1 MVGMDYREFLE
12 ELKQAEDYEGQ
23 IVHVEMI
30 PPRPASFM
38 ELAPPPEPAVAKA
51 LEKLG
56 ITSFYPHQAEAISLV
71 REGKNVVISSGTA
84 SGKTLCYNLPVLE
97 AISRDPAARA
107 LYLFPTKALAQ
118 DQMRTLRNMSFRGV
132 KPATYDGDTPAD
144 VRGWTRRSANIVLS
158 NPDMLHFG
166 ILPNHKLWATFLQ
179 NLRYVVVDEAH
190 TERGIFGSH
199 VAMVLR
205 RLRRLCDLYKSS
217 PVFILTTA
225 TIGNPERHA
234 EALTGLS
241 VVPVMKDFSP
251 HGEKAFA
258 LWNPPFEDGK
268 EVRRSPNLEV
278 SALLQ
283 RLVRLGVRSIAFSR
297 SRKSSELIYTYV
309 RKGLAGENHLA
320 DRISPYRGG
329 YLPEQ
334 RRQIER
340 MLFDGELLA
349 VTATNALELGIDI
362 GDLDACLLN
371 GYPGTISSA
380 WQQAG
385 RAGRRQGSSLAIFVA
400 QDDPLDQYFMKHPE
414 AFFSRPFEEAIVDF
428 ENPYVMEGHLA
439 CAAYEWPLASED
451 SRFFGEGMMAAASR
465 MVEEG
470 RLHLGR
476 KGRIFAGMES
486 PAAEVSIRSASGD
499 MFRIIELETGSLLG
513 TVEEPRAFFHIHEGA
528 IYLHQGD
535 PYLVLELDLEKKL
548 ALVREA
554 EGDYYT
560 QPRDDTDIT
569 IVRELE
575 NRELKGPGL
584 SRIHYGEVEVTTLVY
599 AYQKKRL
606 YTHQAMELVELDL
619 PPQRLF
625 TRGLWYTL
633 DPEALAAL
641 ELDPYT
647 LAGALHAAEHAAI
660 GILPLYAM
668 CDRRDIGGVST
679 ALHRDTDVATIFIYD
694 AYPGGAGIAARGYD
708 LAAQHLGATLN
719 SVRDC
724 PCSTGCPSCVQS
736 PKCGSG
742 NEPLNKAAA
751 VLILD
756 RLLAPGIAALPAPP
770 RKRKRA

>member
-1 MVGMDYREFLE
+1 MVGMDYREFIE
-12 ELKQAEDYEGQ
+12 DLKQAEDYHGQ
-23 IVHVEMI
+23 VVHVEIM
-30 PPRPASFM
+30 PSRPASFV
-38 ELAPPPEPAVAKA
+38 ELVPPPEPAVQKA

-84 SGKTLCYNLPVLE
+84 SGKTLCYNLPALE
-97 AISRDPAARA
+97 AISRDPATRA

-118 DQMRTLRNMSFRGV
+118 DQLRTLRKMSFRGA
-132 KPATYDGDTPAD
+132 KPATYDGDTPVDA
-144 VRGWTRRSANIVLS
+144 RGWIRRSANIVLS

-166 ILPNHKLWATFLQ
+166 ILPNHNLWATFLH

-199 VAMVLR
+199 VAMALR

-217 PVFILTTA
+217 PVFIMTTA
-225 TIGNPERHA
+225 TIGNPQQHA
-234 EALTGLS
+234 EALTGLP
-241 VVPVMKDFSP
+241 VAPVMEDYSP
-251 HGEKAFA
+251 RGEKVFV
-258 LWNPPFEDGK
+258 LWNPPFEDGR

-278 SALLQ
+278 SGLLQ
-283 RLVRLGVRSIAFSR
+283 RLVHLGVRSIVFCR

-309 RKGLAGENHLA
+309 RNAMQGENHLA

-334 RRQIER
+334 RRHIER
-340 MLFDGELLA
+340 MLFEGELLA

-385 RAGRRQGSSLAIFVA
+385 RAGRRQGSSLAVFVA

-428 ENPYVMEGHLA
+428 ENPYVLEGHLA
-439 CAAYEWPLASED
+439 CAAYEWPLAPED
-451 SRFFGEGMMAAASR
+451 SRFFGEGMMDVAR
-465 MVEEG
+465 HMVEEG

-486 PAAEVSIRSASGD
+486 PAAKVSIRSASGD

-560 QPRDDTDIT
+560 QPRDDTDIAVT
-569 IVRELE
+569 KEHE

-584 SRIHYGEVEVTTLVY
+584 SRIHYGDVEVTTLVY
-599 AYQKKRL
+599 AYQKKQL
-606 YTHQAMELVELDL
+606 HTHQAMELVELDL

-633 DPEALAAL
+633 NPEALASL

-668 CDRRDIGGVST
+668 CDRWDIGGVST

-708 LAAQHLGATLN
+708 LAAQHLTSTLN

-724 PCSTGCPSCVQS
+724 PCGTGCPSCVQS

-751 VLILD
+751 ILILD
-756 RLLAPGIAALPAPP
+756 QLLVPGRLAPPER
-770 RKRKRA
+770 RKRT

>member
-1 MVGMDYREFLE
+1 MDYHEFIE
-12 ELKQAEDYEGQ
+12 DLKNSDDYRGQ
-23 IVHVEMI
+23 LVHVETI
-30 PPRPASFM
+30 PPRPPSFVD
-38 ELAPPPEPAVAKA
+38 LLPPPEPAVRTA

-56 ITSFYPHQAEAISLV
+56 ITSFYRHQAEAVSLV
-71 REGKNVVISSGTA
+71 RGGQHVVISSGTA

-97 AISRDPAARA
+97 AVSRDPDARA

-118 DQMRTLRNMSFRGV
+118 DQLRTLRHMSFRGL
-132 KPATYDGDTPAD
+132 KAATYDGDTP
-144 VRGWTRRSANIVLS
+144 RGSRSWIRRSANIILS

-166 ILPNHKLWATFLQ
+166 ILPNHKLWAKFLR
-179 NLRYVVVDEAH
+179 NLKYVVVDEAH

-205 RLRRLCDLYKSS
+205 RLRRLCGLYKSE

-225 TIGNPERHA
+225 TIGNPDRHA
-234 EALTGLS
+234 EALTGLP
-241 VVPVMKDFSP
+241 VVPVMEDHSP
-251 HGEKAFA
+251 RGEKVFA
-258 LWNPPFEDGK
+258 LWNPPFEDGT

-283 RLVRLGVRSIAFSR
+283 QLVRLGVRSIAFSR
-297 SRKSSELIYTYV
+297 SRKASELIYTYV
-309 RKGLAGENHLA
+309 RNALKGESHLAG
-320 DRISPYRGG
+320 RVSPYRGG

-334 RRQIER
+334 RRAIER
-340 MLFDGELLA
+340 MLFEGELLA

-371 GYPGTISSA
+371 GFPGTISSA

-385 RAGRRQGSSLAIFVA
+385 RAGRRQGSALAVFVA

-428 ENPYVMEGHLA
+428 ENPYVLEGHLA
-439 CAAYEWPLASED
+439 CAAYEWPLAPED
-451 SRFFGEGMMAAASR
+451 SRFFGDGMLETANR
-465 MVEEG
+465 MMEAG

-486 PAAEVSIRSASGD
+486 PAAAVSIRSASGD

-535 PYLVLELDLEKKL
+535 PYLVLQLDLEKKL
-548 ALVREA
+548 ALVCEA

-560 QPRDDTDIT
+560 QPRDDTDIH
-569 IVRELE
+569 IVREHAS
-575 NRELKGPGL
+575 RELRGAL
-584 SRIHYGEVEVTTLVY
+584 SCVHYGEVEVTTLVY
-599 AYQKKRL
+599 AYQKKQL
-606 YTHQAMELVELDL
+606 YTHRAMELVELDL
-619 PPQRLF
+619 PPQRLLS
-625 TRGLWYTL
+625 RSLWYTL
-633 DPEALAAL
+633 GPEALARL

-668 CDRRDIGGVST
+668 CDRWDIGGVST
-679 ALHRDTDVATIFIYD
+679 ALHRDTGAATIFIYD
-694 AYPGGAGIAARGYD
+694 AYPGGAGISARGYE
-708 LAAQHLGATLN
+708 LAAQHLASTLN

-751 VLILD
+751 ILILD
-756 RLLAPGIAALPAPP
+756 QLLVPERPVLPAAQRRTG
-770 RKRKRA
+770 RKRRA

>member
-1 MVGMDYREFLE
+1 MDYREFIE
-12 ELKQAEDYEGQ
+12 ELKQTDDYQGQ
-23 IVHVEMI
+23 VVHVEII
-30 PPRPASFM
+30 PPRSASFVDL
-38 ELAPPPEPAVAKA
+38 EPPPEPAVRKS

-56 ITSFYPHQAEAISLV
+56 VTALYPHQAKAISLV

-118 DQMRTLRNMSFRGV
+118 DQLRTLRNMSFRGV
-132 KPATYDGDTPAD
+132 KAATYDGDTPAES
-144 VRGWTRRSANIVLS
+144 RSWIRRSANIVLS

-225 TIGNPERHA
+225 TIGNPVQHA
-234 EALTGLS
+234 EALSGLP
-241 VVPVMKDFSP
+241 VVPVMEDYSP
-251 HGEKAFA
+251 RGEKIFA

-297 SRKSSELIYTYV
+297 SRKASELIYTYV
-309 RKGLAGENHLA
+309 RNALKGENHLA

-334 RRQIER
+334 RRHIEHL
-340 MLFDGELLA
+340 LFEGELLA

-385 RAGRRQGSSLAIFVA
+385 RAGRRQGSALAVFIA

-414 AFFSRPFEEAIVDF
+414 AFFSRPFEEAIIDF
-428 ENPYVMEGHLA
+428 ANPYVLEGHLA
-439 CAAYEWPLASED
+439 CAAYEWPLGPED
-451 SRFFGEGMMAAASR
+451 SSFFGEGMMDAAHR
-465 MVEEG
+465 MVDEG

-486 PAAEVSIRSASGD
+486 PAADVSIRSASGA
-499 MFRIIELETGSLLG
+499 MFRIIELDTGRLLG
-513 TVEEPRAFFHIHEGA
+513 TVEEPRAFFHVHQGA

-535 PYLVLELDLEKKL
+535 PYLVLQLDLEKKL

-560 QPRDDTDIT
+560 QPRDDTDIHV
-569 IVRELE
+569 IREHE
-575 NRELKGPGL
+575 SRELKEGL
-584 SRIHYGEVEVTTLVY
+584 SRIHYGEVKVTTLVY

-619 PPQRLF
+619 PPQSLL
-625 TRGLWYTL
+625 TRALWYTL
-633 DPEALAAL
+633 DPDALAAL

-660 GILPLYAM
+660 GILPLFAM
-668 CDRRDIGGVST
+668 CDRWDIGGVST

-708 LAAQHLGATLN
+708 LAAGHLSSTLN

-751 VLILD
+751 ILILD
-756 RLLAPGIAALPAPP
+756 QLLVPARPAPP
-770 RKRKRA
+770 GPPKRRKRA

>member
-1 MVGMDYREFLE
+1 MDYREFIA
-12 ELKQAEDYEGQ
+12 ELKQDEDYREQ
-23 IVHVEMI
+23 VVHVEMI
-30 PPRPASFM
+30 PARTASWVD
-38 ELAPPPEPAVAKA
+38 LDPPPEPPVRKA

-56 ITSFYPHQAEAISLV
+56 VNSFYPHQAEAISLV
-71 REGKNVVISSGTA
+71 REGSSVVISSGTA

-97 AISRDPAARA
+97 AISRDPATRA

-118 DQMRTLRNMSFRGV
+118 DQLRTLRKMAWRGV
-132 KPATYDGDTPAD
+132 KGATYDGDTPSNQ
-144 VRGWTRRSANIVLS
+144 RSWIRRNANIVLS

-179 NLRYVVVDEAH
+179 NLQYVVVDEAH
-190 TERGIFGSH
+190 VERGIFGSH

-205 RLRRLCDLYKSS
+205 RLRRLCELYRSS
-217 PVFILTTA
+217 PVFIMTTA
-225 TIGNPERHA
+225 TIGNPEQHA
-234 EALTGLS
+234 EALCGLP
-241 VVPVMKDFSP
+241 VAPVMEDCSP
-251 HGEKAFA
+251 RGEKVFV

-278 SALLQ
+278 SGLLE

-309 RKGLAGENHLA
+309 RNALKGENHLA

-334 RRQIER
+334 RRHIER
-340 MLFDGELLA
+340 LLFDGELLA
-349 VTATNALELGIDI
+349 VMATNALELGIDI

-385 RAGRRQGSSLAIFVA
+385 RAGRRQGSSLAVFVA

-428 ENPYVMEGHLA
+428 ENPYVLEGHLA
-439 CAAYEWPLASED
+439 CAAYEWPLAPAD
-451 SRFFGEGMMAAASR
+451 SRFFGEGMMEVAER

-476 KGRIFAGMES
+476 KGRIFGALES
-486 PAAEVSIRSASGD
+486 PAADVSIRSASGD

-513 TVEEPRAFFHIHEGA
+513 TVEEPRAFFHVHEGA

-535 PYLVLELDLEKKL
+535 PYIVVQLDLEKKL

-560 QPRDDTDIT
+560 QPRDDTDIH
-569 IVRELE
+569 IIKEHESREL
-575 NRELKGPGL
+575 RAGK
-584 SRIHYGEVEVTTLVY
+584 SHIHYGEVEVTTLVY

-606 YTHQAMELVELDL
+606 YSHQAMELVELNL
-619 PPQRLF
+619 PPQKLV

-633 DPEALAAL
+633 EPEAVAAL

-647 LAGALHAAEHAAI
+647 LAGALHAAEHAGI

-668 CDRRDIGGVST
+668 CDRWDIGGVST

-708 LAAQHLGATLN
+708 LAARHLASTLN

-751 VLILD
+751 ILILD
-756 RLLAPGIAALPAPP
+756 QLLVPERPALPEPP
-770 RKRKRA
+770 KRKRRA